1 MMIVSQ
7 LRTRQAARAE
17 RYPVSLERASR
28 RRGAM
33 PPLQAH
39 PEHTTYAVLDGEI
52 TFFVGETETRA
63 ERGTC
68 VIVPAGTPH
77 TFRIESE
84 GARWR
89 VATTVVSVARFDDLG
104 RALAEP
110 GSMTAD
116 DAAAVA
122 AIAAANGIRILGSPG
137 MLPDC

>member
-7 LRTRQAARAE
+7 LRTRQVARGE

-33 PPLQAH
+33 APLQAH
-39 PEHTTYAVLDGEI
+39 PEQTTYSVVEGAI
-52 TFFVGETETRA
+52 TFYVGEAETRA
-63 ERGTC
+63 ERGT
-68 VIVPAGTPH
+68 VVLVPARTAH

-89 VATTVVSVARFDDLG
+89 VATQVVSVARFDDLG

-110 GSMTAD
+110 GPMTDD
-116 DAAAVA
+116 DAATLA
-122 AIAAANGIRILGSPG
+122 AIAAANGIRILGAPG
-137 MLPDC
+137 ALPSR